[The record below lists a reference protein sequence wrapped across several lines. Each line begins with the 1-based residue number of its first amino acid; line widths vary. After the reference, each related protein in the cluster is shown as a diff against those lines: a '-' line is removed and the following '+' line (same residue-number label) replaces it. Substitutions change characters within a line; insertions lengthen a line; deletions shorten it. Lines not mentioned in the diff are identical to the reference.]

1 MGRSGRVAP
10 RICSTL
16 EIRTHPPTSSMA
28 LTLPPPPSSTTTVVA
43 AAAPAPAPAPLI
55 KTTTVSC
62 SPLPPPPL
70 SPYTPGQTL
79 PPASVKPRQQQQAWP
94 LALLQLMQQQLV
106 MLNSHNDD
114 DDGGSTGGGGG
125 CTKRKHCCAAAA
137 DHHDQEGLPQD
148 PYEAGAVAAGN
159 DVEPD
164 VELHAQSPLPDEW
177 EQFLDLRVR
186 DARLPISKNCCCF

>member
-43 AAAPAPAPAPLI
+43 AAAPAPAPLA

-70 SPYTPGQTL
+70 SPDTPGQTL
-79 PPASVKPRQQQQAWP
+79 PPASVKPRLQQQAWP
-94 LALLQLMQQQLV
+94 LALLQLMQQQLE

-114 DDGGSTGGGGG
+114 DGGSTAAAAG

-137 DHHDQEGLPQD
+137 DHHDQGLLQD
-148 PYEAGAVAAGN
+148 PYEACAVAAGN
-159 DVEPD
+159 D

-186 DARLPISKNCCCF
+186 DARLPISNYCCCF

>member
-16 EIRTHPPTSSMA
+16 EIRTHPPSSSMA
-28 LTLPPPPSSTTTVVA
+28 LTLPPPPSSTTTVIA
-43 AAAPAPAPAPLI
+43 AAAPAPAPLT

-62 SPLPPPPL
+62 SPLPPPL
-70 SPYTPGQTL
+70 SPDTPGQTL

-94 LALLQLMQQQLV
+94 LALLQLMQQQLE
-106 MLNSHNDD
+106 MLNSRND
-114 DDGGSTGGGGG
+114 DDGGITSAAAG
-125 CTKRKHCCAAAA
+125 CTKRKRCCAAAA
-137 DHHDQEGLPQD
+137 DHHDQEGPLQD

-159 DVEPD
+159 DMELD

-186 DARLPISKNCCCF
+186 DARLPISNYCCCF

>member
-1 MGRSGRVAP
+1 
-10 RICSTL
+10 
-16 EIRTHPPTSSMA
+16 
-28 LTLPPPPSSTTTVVA
+28 
-43 AAAPAPAPAPLI
+43 
-55 KTTTVSC
+55 
-62 SPLPPPPL
+62 
-70 SPYTPGQTL
+70 
-79 PPASVKPRQQQQAWP
+79 
-94 LALLQLMQQQLV
+94 MQQQLV